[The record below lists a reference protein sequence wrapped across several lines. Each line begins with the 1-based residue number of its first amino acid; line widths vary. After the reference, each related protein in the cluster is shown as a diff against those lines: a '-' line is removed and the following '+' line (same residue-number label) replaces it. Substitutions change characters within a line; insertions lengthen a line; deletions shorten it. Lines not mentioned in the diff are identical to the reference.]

1 MKYTIPYTVPSSA
14 LDVRCAMSTLSLVS
28 LAQDLAAA
36 HYGGGG
42 LSIPHLQ
49 QRGYTWVITKQRFV
63 IHEYPLWLDEL
74 SVSTWAK
81 PVHGPFCFRDFS
93 YTYAPNGRHETLN
106 AGLGI
111 AAAPVGDALKA
122 PASVLSATSAW
133 MVLDLATGKPIK
145 PDASFFGALEFSD
158 DDALPTGS
166 GFPRFVFPDVP
177 DNTPRAVFSP
187 TFLDIDINQ
196 HVNNLNYLRW
206 ALADTPPEVA
216 QGRMV
221 AEIDTYFLAQARFG
235 DTLRAETRLVESR
248 PDKTSIECVHR
259 ILRQDPLAGD
269 DDTELFRARTIWR
282 DEALLCRPVLIR

>member
-1 MKYTIPYTVPSSA
+1 M
-14 LDVRCAMSTLSLVS
+14 VS

-63 IHEYPLWLDEL
+63 INEYPLWLDEL
-74 SVSTWAK
+74 EVSTWAK
-81 PVHGPFCFRDFS
+81 PVKGPFCFRDFA
-93 YTYAPNGRHETLN
+93 YTYTPNGRHETLN
-106 AGLGI
+106 SGLGI
-111 AAAPVGDALKA
+111 AAPVPSTVPPAPIL
-122 PASVLSATSAW
+122 ASTSAW

-145 PDASFFGALEFSD
+145 PDATFFGALEFSD

-166 GFPRFVFPDVP
+166 NFPRFAFPDAP
-177 DNTPRAVFSP
+177 DGGGAPGAVFSP

-216 QGRMV
+216 QGRV
-221 AEIDTYFLAQARFG
+221 VTEIDTYFLAQARFG
-235 DTLRAETRLVESR
+235 DILRVESR
-248 PDKTSIECVHR
+248 VTPGTAPATVGTGAPAECIHR
-259 ILRQDPLAGD
+259 ILNTDGD
-269 DDTELFRARTIWR
+269 SELFRARTVWR
-282 DEALLCRPVLIR
+282 DEAALCRPLVIG

>member
-1 MKYTIPYTVPSSA
+1 M
-14 LDVRCAMSTLSLVS
+14 VS

-63 IHEYPLWLDEL
+63 ISEYPLWLDEL
-74 SVSTWAK
+74 EVSTWAK
-81 PVHGPFCFRDFS
+81 PVRGPFCFRDFA

-106 AGLGI
+106 AGLCT
-111 AAAPVGDALKA
+111 ANAAPSTSPPRNILR
-122 PASVLSATSAW
+122 ATSAW

-145 PDASFFGALEFSD
+145 PDASFFGELEFSD

-166 GFPRFVFPDVP
+166 GFPRFSVPDVTVSAP
-177 DNTPRAVFSP
+177 DVTVSAPEGAVNTPGAVFSP

-206 ALADTPPEVA
+206 TLADTPPEVA
-216 QGRMV
+216 QDRV
-221 AEIDTYFLAQARFG
+221 VTEIDTYFLAQARYG
-235 DTLRAETRLVESR
+235 DVLRCETRTDFNRSETGLAS
-248 PDKTSIECVHR
+248 PGECVHR
-259 ILRQDPLAGD
+259 IIKCGD
-269 DDTELFRARTIWR
+269 NSELFRARTIWR
-282 DEALLCRPVLIR
+282 DETGLCRPVIIR